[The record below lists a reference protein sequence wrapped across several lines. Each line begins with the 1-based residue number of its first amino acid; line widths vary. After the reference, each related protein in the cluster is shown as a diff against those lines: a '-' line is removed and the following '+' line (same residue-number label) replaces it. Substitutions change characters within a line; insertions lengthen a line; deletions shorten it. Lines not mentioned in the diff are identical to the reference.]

1 MSMTRLFYRY
11 KSHTRVKSFPFGPR
25 DHCRSTFAPA
35 SGGLTG
41 AEIHRLHI
49 ASTALRGDIERWS
62 PHACAVEPLR
72 ETHRMLSTYHELA
85 LTSV

>member
-49 ASTALRGDIERWS
+49 ASTPRS
-62 PHACAVEPLR
+62 AV
-72 ETHRMLSTYHELA
+72 TSNDGHRMRARSSRFA
-85 LTSV
+85 KLTGG